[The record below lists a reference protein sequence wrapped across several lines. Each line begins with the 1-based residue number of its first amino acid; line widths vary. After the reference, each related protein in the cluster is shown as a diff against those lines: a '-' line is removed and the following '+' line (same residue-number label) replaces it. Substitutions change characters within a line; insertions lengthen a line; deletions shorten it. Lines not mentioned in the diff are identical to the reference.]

1 MQRKFGALLAGLLI
15 PGLGFGLIGQS
26 QARSSAHTNSSAHD
40 PAPPHTGT
48 DSRPVP
54 CKVSISPR
62 EDREIIILKLQQ
74 RMDCL
79 EVRLDELNREV
90 TVLRAR

>member
-26 QARSSAHTNSSAHD
+26 QARSSAHANASTHD
-40 PAPPHTGT
+40 PAPAHTGT

-54 CKVSISPR
+54 CKVNISPR